1 MEFLKHEINEF
12 TPDTKNESSIRR
24 SAELYTTTNQ
34 VFKLEREDITR
45 QRLMFTAIVS
55 DHYDVLFNGTSNER
69 APLWEEIRLFMI
81 ENGAVTLLDKDWK
94 YTASCYWQN
103 IRKESIRRMAKMK
116 LGMVKQ
122 ARPGQ
127 LELDRLVSIIIEKRG
142 PGSLENVI
150 KNYGQTYIER
160 ESGSGSKCLDREDDD
175 MVQEKPSTPLISSNH
190 SNGLSKQLRNS
201 ASPDVFEEQNN
212 QQFNQSPL
220 DQIMKNTSM
229 KTFVQNNQQ
238 QHQSS
243 PSTTHISGTLSQ
255 KLSQNSSITTDSSS
269 TNENQL
275 SSPSPFTSSQHLGI
289 SVTKT
294 HSQLIA
300 GGHSEMAIEFET
312 QLKQLIN
319 GYKAW
324 MFDQLFQQ
332 QQGETEDE
340 SSIGFQQRQLGNNNN
355 GGGNDIKRP
364 RL

>member
-1 MEFLKHEINEF
+1 MEFLKHEIGEF
-12 TPDTKNESSIRR
+12 TPDAKTESSIRR
-24 SAELYTTTNQ
+24 SAELYITTNP
-34 VFKLEREDITR
+34 VFKAEREDITR
-45 QRLMFTAIVS
+45 QRLVFAAIVS

-81 ENGAVTLLDKDWK
+81 ENGAATLGDKDWK
-94 YTASCYWQN
+94 YTGSCYWQN

-116 LGMVKQ
+116 IGTVKQ

-142 PGSLENVI
+142 PGSLETVI
-150 KNYGQTYIER
+150 NHYGLAYIER
-160 ESGSGSKCLDREDDD
+160 ESGSGNKVVDREIDD
-175 MVQEKPSTPLISSNH
+175 MPQEKPSTSLVSSNH
-190 SNGLSKQLRNS
+190 PGRHSKQLRNS

-212 QQFNQSPL
+212 QRFVNSQQPL
-220 DQIMKNTSM
+220 DQVMKNTSM
-229 KTFVQNNQQ
+229 KTSIQNNQQ
-238 QHQSS
+238 QRQTSS
-243 PSTTHISGTLSQ
+243 PSTSHIAQPLI
-255 KLSQNSSITTDSSS
+255 QNSSISIDLS

-275 SSPSPFTSSQHLGI
+275 SSSSPFNSQQLGI

-300 GGHSEMAIEFET
+300 GGHSEMALEFET

-340 SSIGFQQRQLGNNNN
+340 SLIGYQQRQNQTGN
-355 GGGNDIKRP
+355 GGSANDVKRP